1 MGLPPVSDGQQLFM
15 LNGIA
20 KLKDTGRMAIIQN
33 GSPLFSGDAGSG
45 QSNIRGYLLE
55 NDWLEAIIQLPN
67 DMFYNTGIATYIWVV
82 SKSKPEK
89 YPNIVKLIDAS
100 KCFEKRRKSLGNK
113 RNEFT
118 KECIDLI
125 IKAYLAAEQGVF
137 ENNGKTV
144 ERKDFDRF
152 TFKYSKVTVE
162 RPLCDEN
169 GVPILKK
176 GKPQP
181 DASKRDTEIIPWG
194 NDFTEYKKFKR

>member
-1 MGLPPVSDGQQLFM
+1 
-15 LNGIA
+15 
-20 KLKDTGRMAIIQN
+20 
-33 GSPLFSGDAGSG
+33 
-45 QSNIRGYLLE
+45 
-55 NDWLEAIIQLPN
+55 
-67 DMFYNTGIATYIWVV
+67 MFYNTGIATYIWVV

-89 YPNIVKLIDAS
+89 HPNIVKLIDAS

-125 IKAYLAAEQGVF
+125 VKAYLSAEEGVF

-169 GVPILKK
+169 GAPVLKK

-194 NDFTEYKKFKR
+194 IDFAEYMQRNVLPCAPDGIFEVLILQFNPYFLHSIFTASIALESFIIGESVISFIAFSTSMGISR